1 MKRILMILFILS
13 NISLLFAMPPQGKED
28 KGEEKKGAFSAKTFA
43 GLKLRSIGPALSSG
57 RVGDIA
63 VHPNNRG
70 HYFVAVSSGGVWK
83 TENSGT
89 TWQPVF
95 DKEGSY
101 SIGCVSIDP
110 KNPFVV
116 WVGTGEN
123 NSQRSVSYGDG
134 IYKSVDGGKS
144 WKNMGLKNSEHIGKI
159 VIDPRDSK
167 VVYVAAQG
175 PLWNAGGDRGLYKTT
190 DAGKTW
196 KKILDISENTGVTDL
211 VYDPRDPDI
220 MYAASYQ
227 RRRRVWT
234 LIDGGPESA
243 IYKSEDGGAGWRKL
257 TKGLPKDDMG
267 RIGLAISPV
276 NPDVVYA
283 IIEAAD
289 GTGGFF
295 RSNDR
300 GENWKRQ
307 SKYVSGSP
315 QYYQEIV
322 CDPKEVD
329 RVYSLD
335 TWLQVTT
342 DGGKNFR
349 RVGGR
354 YIHVDYHALWID
366 PDDTNYL
373 LVGNDGGVYE
383 SFDRGATW
391 HFKANLPV
399 TQFYRVS
406 VDNDFPFYNVSGGT
420 QANATLGG
428 PSRTTNVHGIRN
440 SDWFITRGGD
450 GFETQ
455 VDPEDPNIVYSQ
467 SQYGGLVRF
476 DKRSGERIYIQP
488 QPGKGEEGLRWNWN
502 SPLLISPFS
511 HTRLYF
517 ASNILFRSDDRG
529 DSWQAVSPDLS
540 RQLDRNQLKVMG
552 KIQRFDAVAKNVSTS
567 FYGSIISL
575 AESSLQEGL
584 IYVGTD
590 DGLIQITEDG
600 GANWNKLDKFPG
612 VPDMTYVSDIEA
624 SQHDVNT
631 VYATF
636 DNHKSGDFKPYIL
649 ASNNRG
655 KSWKSISG
663 NLPERGSVHTL
674 VEDHEKPGLLFVG
687 TEFGIFF
694 TIDGGS
700 KWIQLKGGIPIIA
713 VRDLTI
719 QKRENDLVAGTFGRS
734 FYILEPLRHVT
745 PELLEDEA
753 ALFAVKKTW
762 MYMQDSPIG
771 GRSKGSQGDS
781 YFTASNPPFG
791 AVFTYYLKESL
802 KTRKKERQEMEKKAE
817 KEGAEV
823 PYPNR
828 EQLRAERREEKPA
841 SILTVKDEEGNI
853 IRQLT
858 GPTSAGVHRVA
869 WNLRFPASNPTR
881 ISSGPPSPFAR
892 QPNGPMVVPGTYEVS
907 LARVVDGEETPLA
920 SPQKFDV
927 VPLGTATL
935 AATDKAALLA
945 FQKKTA
951 RLQRAVL
958 GAGQVAR
965 EAQTRI
971 DHIKR
976 ALQDTP
982 EADPGL
988 GDQVRGIE
996 IRLKDLLLDLSG
1008 DPVIRSQ
1015 REPVPPS
1022 ITSRVQGVVRGHW
1035 SSTSAPTQT
1044 HRDAYDIAA
1053 QEFTVVLEK
1062 LRVLIEDDLEK
1073 LEVELENAGAPW
1085 TPGRVP
1091 RWNPE

>member
-13 NISLLFAMPPQGKED
+13 NISLLFATPPQGKED
-28 KGEEKKGAFSAKTFA
+28 KGEEKKDAFSAKTFA

-101 SIGCVSIDP
+101 SIGCVTIDP

-144 WKNMGLKNSEHIGKI
+144 WKNLGLKNSQHIGKI

-190 DAGKTW
+190 DAGETW
-196 KKILDISENTGVTDL
+196 GKILDISENSGVTDL

-243 IYKSEDGGAGWRKL
+243 IYKSEDGGANWRKL

-295 RSNDR
+295 RSIDR
-300 GENWKRQ
+300 GENWKKR

-335 TWLQVTT
+335 TRLQVTD
-342 DGGKNFR
+342 DGGKTFR

-406 VDNDFPFYNVSGGT
+406 VDNDFPFYNVYGGT
-420 QANATLGG
+420 QDNATLGG

-476 DKRSGERIYIQP
+476 DKRSGERISIQP

-552 KIQRFDAVAKNVSTS
+552 KIQR
-567 FYGSIISL
+567 
-575 AESSLQEGL
+575 
-584 IYVGTD
+584 
-590 DGLIQITEDG
+590 
-600 GANWNKLDKFPG
+600 
-612 VPDMTYVSDIEA
+612 
-624 SQHDVNT
+624 
-631 VYATF
+631 
-636 DNHKSGDFKPYIL
+636 
-649 ASNNRG
+649 
-655 KSWKSISG
+655 
-663 NLPERGSVHTL
+663 
-674 VEDHEKPGLLFVG
+674 
-687 TEFGIFF
+687 
-694 TIDGGS
+694 
-700 KWIQLKGGIPIIA
+700 
-713 VRDLTI
+713 
-719 QKRENDLVAGTFGRS
+719 
-734 FYILEPLRHVT
+734 
-745 PELLEDEA
+745 
-753 ALFAVKKTW
+753 
-762 MYMQDSPIG
+762 
-771 GRSKGSQGDS
+771 
-781 YFTASNPPFG
+781 
-791 AVFTYYLKESL
+791 
-802 KTRKKERQEMEKKAE
+802 
-817 KEGAEV
+817 
-823 PYPNR
+823 
-828 EQLRAERREEKPA
+828 
-841 SILTVKDEEGNI
+841 
-853 IRQLT
+853 
-858 GPTSAGVHRVA
+858 
-869 WNLRFPASNPTR
+869 
-881 ISSGPPSPFAR
+881 
-892 QPNGPMVVPGTYEVS
+892 
-907 LARVVDGEETPLA
+907 
-920 SPQKFDV
+920 
-927 VPLGTATL
+927 
-935 AATDKAALLA
+935 
-945 FQKKTA
+945 
-951 RLQRAVL
+951 
-958 GAGQVAR
+958 
-965 EAQTRI
+965 
-971 DHIKR
+971 
-976 ALQDTP
+976 
-982 EADPGL
+982 
-988 GDQVRGIE
+988 
-996 IRLKDLLLDLSG
+996 
-1008 DPVIRSQ
+1008 
-1015 REPVPPS
+1015 
-1022 ITSRVQGVVRGHW
+1022 
-1035 SSTSAPTQT
+1035 
-1044 HRDAYDIAA
+1044 
-1053 QEFTVVLEK
+1053 
-1062 LRVLIEDDLEK
+1062 
-1073 LEVELENAGAPW
+1073 
-1085 TPGRVP
+1085 
-1091 RWNPE
+1091 